1 MILIFTL
8 RAVRKCIA
16 VKFGFIISDA
26 NNKCDV
32 YRIRNDFFGE
42 TITVTGLI
50 TAGDL
55 IAQLKGKDLG
65 EELLISSA
73 MVKRDEPIFLDDLTV
88 SDVEAALGLPL
99 KTTGSD
105 GYELLDAMLGIEY

>member
-1 MILIFTL
+1 
-8 RAVRKCIA
+8 
-16 VKFGFIISDA
+16 
-26 NNKCDV
+26 
-32 YRIRNDFFGE
+32 
-42 TITVTGLI
+42 
-50 TAGDL
+50 
-55 IAQLKGKDLG
+55 
-65 EELLISSA
+65 